1 MPGVKGTVKEGGRS
15 FDYIEISS
23 GTHRGIQITEQETKE
38 KDATKTYYLYSTGQD
53 GKLHNIHD
61 LPAYNKDQAKLYG
74 GLAASLAKKCVT
86 QKKWPADGWEY
97 SFGRDQVKLY
107 TSKK

>member
-1 MPGVKGTVKEGGRS
+1 MSGVKGTAKEGGRE

-23 GTHRGIQITEQETKE
+23 GVHRGIQITEKDTKE
-38 KDATKTYYLYSTGQD
+38 KDATKTYYLYSVGQD
-53 GKLHNIHD
+53 GKPHNIHD
-61 LPAYNKDQAKLYG
+61 LPAYNKGQAKLYS
-74 GLAASLAKKCVT
+74 GLAAMLAKKLVT

-97 SFGRDQVKLY
+97 TFDGNQVKLY